1 MCQPLKERGDE
12 REKKSGEQSRDVKER
27 WGGETEDDGAKI
39 RWGTGTGRANLV
51 LSPRTKFPLKLLSNL
66 AWGGGENWSPDG
78 KAMEGGGS
86 LLTCSTPRC
95 SERFSLAPR
104 RASPA
109 AHKHYFTPPALSI
122 AFSLGHATQC
132 LFVKSTSCVY
142 ESPPCL
148 TVSNQFLQVI
158 PNYMPLVTDHKKLM
172 KPLPSIKCNFCVLR
186 DKRGRQKT
194 KSSNFPLAA
203 ACLWGMASP
212 SCPRF
217 EGFAAEG
224 TTLCMK

>member
-1 MCQPLKERGDE
+1 MGKQGKGRG
-12 REKKSGEQSRDVKER
+12 GV
-27 WGGETEDDGAKI
+27 
-39 RWGTGTGRANLV
+39 
-51 LSPRTKFPLKLLSNL
+51 
-66 AWGGGENWSPDG
+66 
-78 KAMEGGGS
+78 S

-109 AHKHYFTPPALSI
+109 AHKHSFTPSALGM

-217 EGFAAEG
+217 EGSEGFGAEG
-224 TTLCMK
+224 TTLCMKYAACNRGAKGMH

>member
-1 MCQPLKERGDE
+1 MGNGD
-12 REKKSGEQSRDVKER
+12 RESQSGALPSDKIPTEAVVKP
-27 WGGETEDDGAKI
+27 GLG
-39 RWGTGTGRANLV
+39 
-51 LSPRTKFPLKLLSNL
+51 S
-66 AWGGGENWSPDG
+66 GGENWSPDG
-78 KAMEGGGS
+78 KAREGGGGCVS

-109 AHKHYFTPPALSI
+109 AHKHYFTPSALGM

-217 EGFAAEG
+217 EGSEGFGAEG
-224 TTLCMK
+224 TTLCMKYAACNRGAKGMH